1 MPESLARLVKRERT
15 GGKPLPSVFPIFDQN
30 KVTFRKAS
38 IHMIAGAPG
47 SMKSMLTLALVDRM
61 KVPTLY
67 FSSDSDAFT
76 MSSRLLARA
85 TGSKS
90 DEAERMMSDDAD
102 FASDVLAEYGH
113 VRWNFHP
120 SPSLDDIWLE
130 AEAHLEMFG
139 YYPELTVIDIAMDV
153 DHQDGDE
160 FATLRSLMREMKRYA
175 RDTESGVLVVHH
187 TSEAVFGNPCQPR
200 SAIMGKIAQL
210 PILILTTAVRNDQL
224 HVACVKNRFGKGP
237 ADGSLYFTFDA
248 DGDRCTIEEPKPV
261 VQAWSPAG
269 AVSWDGA
276 GYWDSK
282 EE

>member
-1 MPESLARLVKRERT
+1 M
-15 GGKPLPSVFPIFDQN
+15 
-30 KVTFRKAS
+30 
-38 IHMIAGAPG
+38 MIAGCPG
-47 SMKSMLTLALVDRM
+47 SMKSMLTLALADQM

-85 TGSKS
+85 TGTTSEQA
-90 DEAERMMSDDAD
+90 EAMMTEDAM
-102 FASDVLAEYGH
+102 FASDVLNEYGNI
-113 VRWNFHP
+113 RWNFHP
-120 SPSLDDIWLE
+120 SPTLDDIWLE

-175 RDTESGVLVVHH
+175 RETESGVLVVHH
-187 TSEAVFGNPCQPR
+187 TSEAVPGNPCQPR

-210 PILILTTAVRNDQL
+210 PILILTTAVRGGQL
-224 HVACVKNRFGKGP
+224 YVACVKNRFGKGP

-248 DGDRCTIEEPKPV
+248 DGDRCTIIEPAV
-261 VQAWSPAG
+261 VPGPAWSPSR
-269 AVSWDGA
+269 VVETVDWDN
-276 GYWDSK
+276 YWQGK
-282 EE
+282 EK